1 MGRQVPAVE
10 RALEILE
17 LLADRTP
24 ELLGLSEIAR
34 TLVMNKASCH
44 ATLTLLAD
52 RNYLIRHADK
62 TYSLGPGM
70 LPIANSF
77 LHDQNALPFARV
89 EMARLGRELNLDCVA
104 SSVVNSEIVILAHTP
119 SPGSFG
125 INMRVGSRFPLV
137 PPVGTVFLAW
147 ANRDRVQ
154 NWLSGLDKEVTPAK
168 RERYLDALA
177 MVRERGYS
185 VAIGKGDDDS
195 SRNASD
201 VDDYLLFELREA
213 ERLPVAHI
221 AAPVFDPEGTVRLAL
236 TVVAFRDRLTSQEV
250 PVVMKRLTAA
260 TARVARATWG
270 VTPETPSPL
279 SGRPLATYDGSNP
292 DRSPEED

>member
-17 LLADRTP
+17 LLADRP
-24 ELLGLSEIAR
+24 QELLGLSEIAR
-34 TLVMNKASCH
+34 TLEMNKASCH

-52 RNYLIRHADK
+52 RSYLIRHDDK

-89 EMARLGRELNLDCVA
+89 EMSRLSRELNLDCVA
-104 SSVVNSEIVILAHTP
+104 SSVVGPEIVTLAHTP

-125 INMRVGSRFPLV
+125 ITMRVGARFALV

-147 ANRDRVQ
+147 ASHDRVQ
-154 NWLSGLDKEVTPAK
+154 HWLAGVDAQVSAAK
-168 RERYLDALA
+168 RQRYLDALA
-177 MVRERGYS
+177 VIRDRGYS
-185 VAIGKGDDDS
+185 VALGKATGQD
-195 SRNASD
+195 RGRGHD
-201 VDDYLLFELREA
+201 VDDYLLFELRET

-236 TVVAFRDRLTSQEV
+236 TVVAFRDQLTSQEV
-250 PVVMKRLTAA
+250 PVVVKQLTAA

-270 VTPETPSPL
+270 TGPGSHGPD
-279 SGRPLATYDGSNP
+279 GRDADVQRESS
-292 DRSPEED
+292 DE

>member
-1 MGRQVPAVE
+1 VGRQVPAVE

-34 TLVMNKASCH
+34 TLAMNKASCH

-77 LHDQNALPFARV
+77 LHDQDALPFARV
-89 EMARLGRELNLDCVA
+89 EMATLGRELNLDCVA
-104 SSVVNSEIVILAHTP
+104 SSVVGSEIVILAHTP

-154 NWLSGLDKEVTPAK
+154 NWLAGVDKQVMPAK

-177 MVRERGYS
+177 VVRDRGYS
-185 VAIGKGDDDS
+185 VAIGQGGGDDPRS
-195 SRNASD
+195 ASD

-213 ERLPVAHI
+213 QRLPVAHI

-236 TVVAFRDRLTSQEV
+236 TVVAFRDQLTSQEV
-250 PVVMKRLTAA
+250 PVVMKRLTEA

-270 VTPETPSPL
+270 IMPGKSTSL
-279 SGRPLATYDGSNP
+279 SDRRVHALDGADP
-292 DRSPEED
+292 DVSHEEG

>member
-34 TLVMNKASCH
+34 ALAMNKASCH

-52 RNYLIRHADK
+52 RSYLIRHDDK

-89 EMARLGRELNLDCVA
+89 EMANLGRELNLDCVA
-104 SSVVNSEIVILAHTP
+104 SSVVGSEIVILAHTP

-137 PPVGTVFLAW
+137 PPIGTVFLAW
-147 ANRDRVQ
+147 ADRDRVQ
-154 NWLSGLDKEVTPAK
+154 HWLAGLGDQISPQK
-168 RERYLDALA
+168 RERHLDALA
-177 MVRERGYS
+177 LVRERGYS
-185 VAIGKGDDDS
+185 VAIGKTAGES
-195 SRNASD
+195 PGMAGD
-201 VDDYLLFELREA
+201 VDDYLLFELETQ
-213 ERLPVAHI
+213 RLPVAHI
-221 AAPVFDPEGTVRLAL
+221 AAPVFDPEGKVRLAL
-236 TVVAFRDRLTSQEV
+236 TVVAFRDQITSQEI
-250 PVVMKRLTAA
+250 PVVMQRLTAA

-270 VTPETPSPL
+270 VAPESSSASLVTS
-279 SGRPLATYDGSNP
+279 
-292 DRSPEED
+292 